1 MKLTRRHIQDRSS
14 KKAEKGLAMPEVL
27 VSSAILAMTVAM
39 STQLSNSSM
48 VAMGQS
54 ERRSKVDIAISERI
68 ESLRAHAFKYE
79 CLPQSG
85 CHEDHLT
92 KALAYGT
99 DLEAFKQACA
109 NKTLGNDLRDS
120 IEAEDP
126 DLLSSFTIPGTNIEV
141 SSTVLGSGNQ
151 MNVVLHAGEVGTT
164 FSATIVPMAQGW
176 CP

>member
-1 MKLTRRHIQDRSS
+1 
-14 KKAEKGLAMPEVL
+14 MPEVL
-27 VSSAILAMTVAM
+27 VSSVILATTVAM
-39 STQLSNSSM
+39 SAQLSNSSL

-54 ERRSKVDIAISERI
+54 EHRTKVDAAIAERI

-99 DLEAFKQACA
+99 DLEAFKDACTS
-109 NKTLGNDLRDS
+109 KTLGSDLRDF
-120 IEAEDP
+120 IEANQP
-126 DLLSSFTIPGTNIEV
+126 ALLSSFPVPGTNIEV
-141 SSTVLGSGNQ
+141 GSTVVGSGNQ